1 MGRETKKGTKGPNS
15 KYITRTKAIR
25 KLQISLNDFRRL
37 CILKGIVPREPP
49 SRKKANHGNSAPTS
63 FYHVKDIAFLA
74 HEPIIQKLREHK
86 IFLRRMSRAMGKQEW
101 GRAKA
106 LEENRP
112 TYKLDHI
119 VKERYPTFIDAVRD
133 LDDAICCVV
142 LGASLSQHRRIPKAD
157 LEDCARLSAEWQLYV
172 THTRALRKTFLSIKG
187 IYYQAEVMGET
198 VTWVAP
204 YQFMQKIPMDV
215 DFRVMRSFLE
225 FYKTLLGFVF
235 YKLYTDA
242 GLVYP
247 PPLDLKKDAM
257 GGGVDAYRLQP
268 VGGPSSS
275 MDVDATA
282 GGDKKKKK
290 VDLGDG
296 KVLTSKQ
303 VQKTIASMEVG
314 GEEGEEGGEEEK
326 VVQGNAKDVAEPR
339 AVAKAVP
346 TTAASGPL
354 DDDALPS
361 TEEFIPQPSK
371 TSATDPSTGNLIT
384 LHALANLPT
393 STSKSR
399 KIFEPYVLFISRES
413 PRHVLEFVV
422 KSFGGVVG
430 WPATCGSG
438 SPIEN
443 EDDERVTHVIIDRPL
458 PDPISEVDK
467 ERRRRKKYVQPQWV
481 VDSVN
486 AGRVLLEDAYAQG
499 KTLPPHLSPF
509 NAEGEGAYDPLAPV
523 PGMEKA
529 LAELDEEMEED
540 EDEED
545 EEEGSD
551 EEEDEDVPM
560 APAQSEEKSKKRHRR
575 GKKDAA
581 TAALQVSNPTDAD
594 AIRKAELEAER
605 LGIEPAEFDKVLE
618 KAAKQGAAEDGGES
632 EGEEGGAVQVETA
645 GGGASEENMAKMLLS
660 SKKRK
665 LFNLMKRTNA
675 RKEAEKVRLQQK
687 KIEIAKQKKRTGV
700 RGDVVS

>member
-25 KLQISLNDFRRL
+25 RLQISLNDFRRL

-74 HEPIIQKLREHK
+74 HEPVIQKLRDHK

-157 LEDCARLSAEWQLYV
+157 LEDCARLAAEWQLYV

-235 YKLYTDA
+235 YKLYADV

-268 VGGPSSS
+268 VGGPSAS
-275 MDVDATA
+275 MDVDAKA
-282 GGDKKKKK
+282 DGKKKKK

-303 VQKTIASMEVG
+303 VQKTIASMEV
-314 GEEGEEGGEEEK
+314 EEEEE
-326 VVQGNAKDVAEPR
+326 QDGDEAAEGNAKDVAEPL
-339 AVAKAVP
+339 AVAKAVS

-354 DDDALPS
+354 DDALPS

-371 TSATDPSTGNLIT
+371 TSTTDASSSSANLIT
-384 LHALANLPT
+384 LHALANLPA
-393 STSKSR
+393 STSKST
-399 KIFEPYVLFISRES
+399 KLFEPYVFFISRES
-413 PRHVLEFVV
+413 PRHVLEFVI

-430 WPATCGSG
+430 WPITCGSG

-443 EDDERVTHVIIDRPL
+443 EDDERVTHVVIDRPL
-458 PDPISEVDK
+458 PDPMGEVDR
-467 ERRRRKKYVQPQWV
+467 ERRRRRKYVQPQWV
-481 VDSVN
+481 VDCVN
-486 AGRVLLEDAYAQG
+486 AGRILLEDAYAQG

-529 LAELDEEMEED
+529 LAELAEEMEEED

-545 EEEGSD
+545 EEVEDS
-551 EEEDEDVPM
+551 EEEEGEDVSM
-560 APAQSEEKSKKRHRR
+560 APPQPEEKSKKRHRR
-575 GKKDAA
+575 GKKAA

-594 AIRKAELEAER
+594 AVRKAELEAER

-618 KAAKQGAAEDGGES
+618 KAAATNQKKQAAADEDES
-632 EGEEGGAVQVETA
+632 DGEEAAPKETA
-645 GGGASEENMAKMLLS
+645 PGGGASEENMAKMLLS

-665 LFNLMKRTNA
+665 LYNLMKRTNA
-675 RKEAEKVRLQQK
+675 RKEEEKNRLQQK
-687 KIEIAKQKKRTGV
+687 KIEIAKQKKRTG
-700 RGDVVS
+700 

>member
-1 MGRETKKGTKGPNS
+1 MGKETKKGTKGPNS

-63 FYHVKDIAFLA
+63 FYHIKDIAFLA
-74 HEPIIQKLREHK
+74 HEPVIQKLRDHK

-119 VKERYPTFIDAVRD
+119 VKERYPTFIDAIRD

-172 THTRALRKTFLSIKG
+172 THTRALKKTFLSIKG

-225 FYKTLLGFVF
+225 FYKTLLGFAF
-235 YKLYTDA
+235 YKLYSDA

-268 VGGPSSS
+268 VGGPTSS
-275 MDVDATA
+275 MDVDAKVN
-282 GGDKKKKK
+282 GNKKKK

-303 VQKTIASMEVG
+303 VQKTIAAMEVEDEE
-314 GEEGEEGGEEEK
+314 EEGE
-326 VVQGNAKDVAEPR
+326 
-339 AVAKAVP
+339 
-346 TTAASGPL
+346 ASAPL
-354 DDDALPS
+354 DDALPS

-371 TSATDPSTGNLIT
+371 TSATDPSSSNLIT

-393 STSKSR
+393 STSRST
-399 KIFEPYVLFISRES
+399 KIFEPYVFFISRES
-413 PRHVLEFVV
+413 PRHILEFVV

-430 WPATCGSG
+430 WPITCGSG

-458 PDPISEVDK
+458 PDPMSEVDK
-467 ERRRRKKYVQPQWV
+467 ERRRKKKYVQPQWV
-481 VDSVN
+481 VDCVN
-486 AGRVLLEDAYAQG
+486 AGKILLENAYAQG

-509 NAEGEGAYDPLAPV
+509 NAEGDGAYDPLAP
-523 PGMEKA
+523 
-529 LAELDEEMEED
+529 EED
-540 EDEED
+540 EDFN
-545 EEEGSD
+545 
-551 EEEDEDVPM
+551 M
-560 APAQSEEKSKKRHRR
+560 APPQPEEKSKKRHRR
-575 GKKDAA
+575 GKKAAAAAAA
-581 TAALQVSNPTDAD
+581 TAAALQVSNPTDAD
-594 AIRKAELEAER
+594 AVRKAELEAER

-618 KAAKQGAAEDGGES
+618 KAAATNQGGEEGES
-632 EGEEGGAVQVETA
+632 E
-645 GGGASEENMAKMLLS
+645 GASEENMAKMLLS

-665 LFNLMKRTNA
+665 LYNLMKRTNA
-675 RKEAEKVRLQQK
+675 RKEDEKVRLQQK

-700 RGDVVS
+700 

>member
-314 GEEGEEGGEEEK
+314 GEDEEEGGEEEE

-339 AVAKAVP
+339 AIAKAVP

-371 TSATDPSTGNLIT
+371 TSTTDPSTGNLIT

-393 STSKSR
+393 STSKST

-458 PDPISEVDK
+458 TDPMSEVDK

-481 VDSVN
+481 VDCVN

-529 LAELDEEMEED
+529 LAELDAEMEDEED
-540 EDEED
+540 EDEEEED

-551 EEEDEDVPM
+551 VDVPM
-560 APAQSEEKSKKRHRR
+560 APPQPEEKSKKRHRR
-575 GKKDAA
+575 GKKAAA
-581 TAALQVSNPTDAD
+581 TAALQVSNPTDTD

-618 KAAKQGAAEDGGES
+618 KAAKQGAADQGEES
-632 EGEEGGAVQVETA
+632 EGEEGGAVVETA